1 MIAPTLIKIATQSML
16 KNKLRTLLTMLGIII
31 GVGAVIIMMAI
42 GMGAKRQIAA
52 RISNLGTNMIVITP
66 GSTNQ
71 GGVSQGAQSMNTI
84 TLEDAKTLQ
93 SQSYLLA
100 AVSPVLVTRAQ
111 VVGGAGNWRTGVFGV
126 DTGYLDIRGWPLES
140 GVFFED
146 TDVQAMRKVAVLG
159 ATVAKNL
166 FPAGDADGQQIRIR
180 DEPFTVVGVLSAK
193 GQTAQGSDQD
203 DIILAPYTT
212 VQNRLSG
219 FSRIAQILANTGSPA
234 DIPAAQRE
242 ITTILRETHRL
253 GTNEADDFTVRNQSD
268 LAQAAEGTTNVMTL
282 LLSAIASISL
292 LVGGIGIMNIMF
304 VSVTERTREIGL
316 RLALGARGS
325 DVLVQF
331 LVESVVISLAGGLL
345 GVAIGF
351 AGSAIVGKV
360 TGWSTV
366 ISPATVAL
374 ALGFAG
380 TVGVFFGYY
389 PARRAAALEPIQAL
403 RYE

>member
-1 MIAPTLIKIATQSML
+1 MIAPTLIRIAAQSML
-16 KNKLRTLLTMLGIII
+16 KNKLRTFLTMLGIII

-42 GMGAKRQIAA
+42 GMGAKRQIEA
-52 RISNLGTNMIVITP
+52 RISEPRDQHDRHHLRVA
-66 GSTNQ
+66 NQ
-71 GGVSQGAQSMNTI
+71 GGVSQGAQSTNSI

-93 SQSYLLA
+93 SQSYLLT

-111 VVGGAGNWRTGVFGV
+111 VVGGQGNWRTGVFGV
-126 DTGYLDIRGWPLES
+126 DTGYPVIRGWPLES

-159 ATVAKNL
+159 FTVAKNL
-166 FPAGDADGQQIRIR
+166 FPAGDAVGQQLRIR

-193 GQTAQGSDQD
+193 GQTAQGGDQD

-219 FSRIAQILANTGSPA
+219 FSRIAQILANTASAA
-234 DIPAAQRE
+234 DIPAAQAE
-242 ITTILRETHRL
+242 ISNILRETHQL
-253 GTNEADDFTVRNQSD
+253 ADNEADDFTVRNQND
-268 LAQAAEGTTNVMTL
+268 LAQAAQGTTEVMTL

-325 DVLVQF
+325 DVLMQF
-331 LVESVVISLAGGLL
+331 LVESVVISVAGGLL
-345 GVAIGF
+345 GVALGF
-351 AGSAIVGKV
+351 AGSFVIGRV

-380 TVGVFFGYY
+380 AVGVFFGYY